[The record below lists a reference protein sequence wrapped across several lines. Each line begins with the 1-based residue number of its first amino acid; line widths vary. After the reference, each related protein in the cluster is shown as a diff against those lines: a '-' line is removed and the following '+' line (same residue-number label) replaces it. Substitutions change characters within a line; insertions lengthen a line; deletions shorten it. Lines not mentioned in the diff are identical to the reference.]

1 MSACKPSGAGDN
13 FSFVYCCLHFDTG
26 INEYTLNRP
35 EQFIFS
41 KICPLKKHKNVNIF
55 DICKFSDAQTFISR
69 KFFHN
74 FFSVAVVLIYNG

>member
-35 EQFIFS
+35 GQFNFQQDM
-41 KICPLKKHKNVNIF
+41 PTKK
-55 DICKFSDAQTFISR
+55 A
-69 KFFHN
+69 
-74 FFSVAVVLIYNG
+74 